1 MWKFCGNG
9 DSATTPT
16 TRRRK
21 QPRCIPLNSLVT
33 SWVAVPVELAFERK
47 GIHLEGE

>member
-9 DSATTPT
+9 DSETTPT

-21 QPRCIPLNSLVT
+21 QPRCIPLNSLIT
-33 SWVAVPVELAFERK
+33 SRVAVPVEFAFERK
-47 GIHLEGE
+47 GIPLGGE